1 MFMKQVLLIAVLANI
16 VPAFSQTETEI
27 FINDFDNRKNK
38 LQHDGMVV
46 LGSWASANIIGSA
59 IGYGLS
65 TSNEEKEFYIMN
77 GSWGLI
83 NLGLALPALL
93 TKPKPTASLYDL
105 QRNQTKFEK
114 IFLANAVVDVAYIAG
129 GFYLKEYASNQSA
142 LKDQE
147 RFNGFG
153 NAIILQGA
161 GLMAFD
167 IAMTLLT
174 TKNRR
179 THLDS
184 FLKKTYFSFSGNS
197 LRLGYRF

>member
-1 MFMKQVLLIAVLANI
+1 MKNLLLIAFLASFT
-16 VPAFSQTETEI
+16 PAVSQTETET
-27 FINDFDNRKNK
+27 FINDFDSRKNK

-65 TSNEEKEFYIMN
+65 TGNEEKEFYIMN

-114 IFLANAVVDVAYIAG
+114 IFLANAVLDVAYIAG

-174 TKNRR
+174 AKNRR
-179 THLDS
+179 THLDP

>member
-1 MFMKQVLLIAVLANI
+1 MKQVLLIAFFANI
-16 VPAFSQTETEI
+16 IPALSQTETEV
-27 FINDFDNRKNK
+27 FVNDFDNRKNK

-65 TSNEEKEFYIMN
+65 SSNEEKEFYIMN
-77 GSWGLI
+77 GSWGLV

-93 TKPKPTASLYDL
+93 IKTKPTTSLYDL
-105 QRNQTKFEK
+105 QKNQTKMEK
-114 IFLANAVVDVAYIAG
+114 IFLANAVLDVAYITG
-129 GFYLKEYASNQSA
+129 GFYLKEYASNQA
-142 LKDQE
+142 TLKDQE

-161 GLMAFD
+161 GLMVFD

-174 TKNRR
+174 NKNRKS
-179 THLDS
+179 HMDP
-184 FLKKTYFSFSGNS
+184 FLKKTYFSFTGNS

>member
-1 MFMKQVLLIAVLANI
+1 MKNLLLIAFLASFT
-16 VPAFSQTETEI
+16 PAVSQTETET
-27 FINDFDNRKNK
+27 FINDFDSRKNK

-93 TKPKPTASLYDL
+93 TKPKPTASLYNL

-114 IFLANAVVDVAYIAG
+114 IFLANAVLDVAYIAG

-179 THLDS
+179 THLDP

>member
-1 MFMKQVLLIAVLANI
+1 MKNLLLIAFLASFT
-16 VPAFSQTETEI
+16 PAVSQTETET
-27 FINDFDNRKNK
+27 FINDFDSRKNK

-65 TSNEEKEFYIMN
+65 TGNEEKEFYIMN

-93 TKPKPTASLYDL
+93 TKPKPIASLYDL

-114 IFLANAVVDVAYIAG
+114 IFLANAVLDVAYITG
-129 GFYLKEYASNQSA
+129 GFYLKEYASNQA
-142 LKDQE
+142 TLKDQE

-179 THLDS
+179 THLDT

>member
-1 MFMKQVLLIAVLANI
+1 MKQVLLIAVLANI

-114 IFLANAVVDVAYIAG
+114 IFLANAVLDVAYIAG

-174 TKNRR
+174 AKNRR
-179 THLDS
+179 THLDP

>member
-1 MFMKQVLLIAVLANI
+1 MKQVLLIAFFANI
-16 VPAFSQTETEI
+16 VPAFSQTETEV
-27 FINDFDNRKNK
+27 FVNDFDNRKNK

-114 IFLANAVVDVAYIAG
+114 IFLANAVLDVAYIAG

-174 TKNRR
+174 AKNRR
-179 THLDS
+179 THLDP

>member
-1 MFMKQVLLIAVLANI
+1 MKYILCLA
-16 VPAFSQTETEI
+16 ALFSFGRSLSQTETAA
-27 FINDFDNRKNK
+27 FVKDFDVRKDQ
-38 LQHDGMVV
+38 LQRNGMIV
-46 LGSWASANIIGSA
+46 LSSWAGANLLGSA
-59 IGYGLS
+59 IGYGLA

-83 NLGLALPALL
+83 NLGLALPTLL

-105 QRNQTKFEK
+105 QKNQTKFEK
-114 IFLANAVVDVAYIAG
+114 IFLANAVLDVAYITG
-129 GFYLKEYASNQSA
+129 GFYLKEYASNQAA

-161 GLMAFD
+161 GLMVFD

-179 THLDS
+179 THLDP

-197 LRLGYRF
+197 FRLGYLL

>member
-1 MFMKQVLLIAVLANI
+1 MKQVLLIAVLANI

-179 THLDS
+179 THLDP

>member
-1 MFMKQVLLIAVLANI
+1 MKNLLLIAFLAGFT
-16 VPAFSQTETEI
+16 PALSQTEAEN
-27 FINDFDNRKNK
+27 FVKDFDGRKNK

-114 IFLANAVVDVAYIAG
+114 IFLANAVLDVAYITG
-129 GFYLKEYASNQSA
+129 GFYLKEYASNQA
-142 LKDQE
+142 APKDQE

-179 THLDS
+179 THLDP

>member
-1 MFMKQVLLIAVLANI
+1 MKQVLLIAFFANI
-16 VPAFSQTETEI
+16 VPAFSQTETEV
-27 FINDFDNRKNK
+27 FVNDFDNRKNK

-114 IFLANAVVDVAYIAG
+114 IFLANAVLDVAYIAG

-179 THLDS
+179 THLDP

>member
-1 MFMKQVLLIAVLANI
+1 MKQVLLIAVLANI

-174 TKNRR
+174 AKNRR
-179 THLDS
+179 THLDP

>member
-1 MFMKQVLLIAVLANI
+1 MKNLLLIAFLASFT
-16 VPAFSQTETEI
+16 PAVSQTETET
-27 FINDFDNRKNK
+27 FINDFDSRKNK

-114 IFLANAVVDVAYIAG
+114 IFLANAVLDVAYIAG

-142 LKDQE
+142 LRDQE

-174 TKNRR
+174 AKNRR
-179 THLDS
+179 THLDP

>member
-1 MFMKQVLLIAVLANI
+1 MKYLLLIAFLAHFT
-16 VPAFSQTETEI
+16 PALSQTETET
-27 FINDFDNRKNK
+27 FVKDFDDRKNK

-59 IGYGLS
+59 IGYGLA
-65 TSNEEKEFYIMN
+65 SNSEEKEFYIMN

-83 NLGLALPALL
+83 NLGLALPSLL

-105 QRNQTKFEK
+105 QKNQTKIEK
-114 IFLANAVVDVAYIAG
+114 IFLANAVLDVAYITG
-129 GFYLKEYASNQSA
+129 GFYLKEYASNQA
-142 LKDQE
+142 TLKDQE
-147 RFNGFG
+147 RYNGFG
-153 NAIILQGA
+153 NAIILQGV

-167 IAMTLLT
+167 IAMTLIT
-174 TKNRR
+174 TKNRKSQ
-179 THLDS
+179 LDP

>member
-1 MFMKQVLLIAVLANI
+1 MKNLLLIAFLASFT
-16 VPAFSQTETEI
+16 PAVSQTETET
-27 FINDFDNRKNK
+27 FINDFDSRKNK

-65 TSNEEKEFYIMN
+65 TGNEEKEFYIMN

-114 IFLANAVVDVAYIAG
+114 IFLANAVLDVAYIAG

-142 LKDQE
+142 LRDQE

-174 TKNRR
+174 AKNRR
-179 THLDS
+179 THLDP

>member
-1 MFMKQVLLIAVLANI
+1 MKQVLLIAFFANI
-16 VPAFSQTETEI
+16 IPALSQTETEV
-27 FINDFDNRKNK
+27 FVNDFDNRKNK

-65 TSNEEKEFYIMN
+65 SSNEEKEFYIMN
-77 GSWGLI
+77 GSWGLV

-93 TKPKPTASLYDL
+93 IKTKPTTSLYDL
-105 QRNQTKFEK
+105 QKNQTKMEK
-114 IFLANAVVDVAYIAG
+114 IFLANAVLDVAYITG
-129 GFYLKEYASNQSA
+129 GFYLKEYASNQA
-142 LKDQE
+142 TLKDQE
-147 RFNGFG
+147 RFNAFG
-153 NAIILQGA
+153 NAIILQGV
-161 GLMAFD
+161 GLIVFD

-179 THLDS
+179 THLYP

-197 LRLGYRF
+197 LQLGYRF